1 MSIQSVF
8 NKYAGQYDQSR
19 KKLIPCFDDYYQ
31 TMLEVIPFG
40 QDSALEV
47 LDLGAGTGLVAGLV
61 AANYPGAR
69 ITLVDIAGEM
79 LAKARNALAGYDNNF
94 EFVTADYVAGWSFG
108 PVEREFDLIISS
120 LSIHHLEDEAKRNLF
135 RKIFANL
142 KPGGVFVNADQALG
156 ETEAIEKVNHN
167 KWLEQARALGAT
179 ELELAASLERM
190 REDRMAPLDDQLQWL
205 REAGFAEVT
214 CWYKNYSFIVYSG
227 MKR

>member
-1 MSIQSVF
+1 MSVQSVF

-61 AANYPGAR
+61 ADNYPGAR

-94 EFVTADYVAGWSFG
+94 EFVTADYVAGESFG
-108 PVEREFDLIISS
+108 PVERGFDLIISS
-120 LSIHHLEDEAKRNLF
+120 LSIHHLEDETKSNLF

-179 ELELAASLERM
+179 EQELAASLERM